1 MNDSCKNPFLIYGY
15 EDPAH
20 FCDRV
25 EETADIIS
33 ALRNGRNISLIAP
46 RRMGKTGL
54 IHNVFHEI
62 QQADP
67 SAACFY
73 VDIFATKSL
82 DDFVYQLGKK
92 IVGKMDSPQQKAA
105 GYVTSF
111 FKSAKVVFSV
121 DMLTGMPEAS
131 LGFEPHMVK
140 NTLEEIFAYMKQSGR
155 ECFVA
160 IDEFQQILEYEDT
173 GVEALL
179 RSMIQFCH
187 NVHFIFSGSKRHMM
201 VDIFT
206 NAKRPF
212 FQSTECMSLYP
223 ISEDSYFTFAERLM
237 QKGGISLDQ
246 EIFHDIYSRFE
257 GHTWYVQYLLNVIYE
272 YVPRIVT
279 QEEVNNAIAR
289 ILRRNE
295 DAYRE
300 TLDRLSKNQVALLS
314 AIANE
319 GIVVQVNAGAFIRK
333 YRLTGSSSVNRALE
347 YLIDKEFVYKQS
359 NGYIVYNR
367 LLGMWLRNSLN

>member
-279 QEEVNNAIAR
+279 HEEVNNAIAR

-367 LLGMWLRNSLN
+367 LLGMWLRNTLN